1 MKVYQG
7 LENFEGVKN
16 AVVTAGTFDG
26 VHLGHQKI
34 ISRLK
39 EIAKEID
46 GETLLIT
53 YSPHPR
59 TVLQPDSPV
68 QLLNSLDEKLDL
80 LEEFGI
86 DHVLVI
92 PFTKEFSRTT
102 SIEFIRDILVNL
114 IHTKKLVI
122 GYDHQFGRNR
132 EGSFEHLKE
141 CAPLYGFDLE
151 EIQAEDIDNVN
162 VSSTKIRR
170 ALVEGEIEK
179 VNSYLGHSYILK
191 GVVVNGKRLGTE
203 IGFPTA
209 NISFSQ
215 ADKLLPKYGVYAVWV
230 DYEGGRAKGMLNIG
244 VRPTVNREND
254 IPSIEV
260 NIFEE
265 VGDLYGKELQV
276 SFQKRIRDEISFDN
290 LDGLKEQLSKDK
302 EAVINA
308 I

>member
-92 PFTKEFSRTT
+92 PFTKDFSRTT

-114 IHTKKLVI
+114 IQTKKLVI

-265 VGDLYGKELQV
+265 VGDLYGKELKV

>member
-265 VGDLYGKELQV
+265 VGDLYGKELKV

-290 LDGLKEQLSKDK
+290 VDGLKEQLSKDK

>member
-92 PFTKEFSRTT
+92 PFTKDFSRTT

-114 IHTKKLVI
+114 IQTKKLVI

-170 ALVEGEIEK
+170 ALVEGDIEK

-265 VGDLYGKELQV
+265 VGDLYGKELKV

>member
-215 ADKLLPKYGVYAVWV
+215 VDKLLPKYGVYAVWV

>member
-265 VGDLYGKELQV
+265 VGDLYGKELKV

>member
-59 TVLQPDSPV
+59 TLLQPDSPV

-265 VGDLYGKELQV
+265 VGDLYGKELKV

>member
-7 LENFEGVKN
+7 LENFEVVKN

-34 ISRLK
+34 INRLK

-59 TVLQPDSPV
+59 TVIQPDSPV

-80 LEEFGI
+80 LEQFGI

-114 IHTKKLVI
+114 IQTKKLVI

-141 CAPLYGFDLE
+141 CAPLYGFELE

-162 VSSTKIRR
+162 VSSTKVRR
-170 ALVEGEIEK
+170 ALTEGDIEL
-179 VNSYLGHSYILK
+179 VNSYLGHSFTLK
-191 GVVVNGKRLGTE
+191 GEVVNGKKLGTE
-203 IGFPTA
+203 LGYPTA
-209 NISFSQ
+209 NIGFSQ
-215 ADKLLPKYGVYAVWV
+215 QDKLLPKFGVYAVWV
-230 DYEGGRAKGMLNIG
+230 EFEGFKAKGMLNIG
-244 VRPTVNREND
+244 VRPTVNQD
-254 IPSIEV
+254 INTPSIEV
-260 NIFEE
+260 NIFGE
-265 VGDLYGKELQV
+265 VGDLYGKELKV
-276 SFQKRIRDEISFDN
+276 SFEKRIRNEINFDS
-290 LDGLKEQLSKDK
+290 LDALKNQLSKDK